1 MCCTLPLLLMILES
15 SAVLLLTAPKLA
27 LVVDACGNG
36 WTDVDGKYDSRGAGT
51 LWLLW
56 LVMSIAVELP
66 PSLPSEDEVVPA
78 AVLAVMLPRSDT
90 AAAVARKAASS
101 IPVLVLLMEAALD
114 CCNSCHSLIDRS
126 YSTISA
132 LYRSTSRSAMRWYLS
147 RSATPTSLHLLDISL
162 PSSRNDTR
170 CFARKGEG
178 EEEEFDED
186 DSFFGPIALLPE
198 DDDDKVEDEHPP
210 CCCSL
215 RMRLRSSW

>member
-1 MCCTLPLLLMILES
+1 MLLES
-15 SAVLLLTAPKLA
+15 RGVLLLAVPKLA
-27 LVVDACGNG
+27 LVVDTWGNG
-36 WTDVDGKYDSRGAGT
+36 WTDVDGKYESRGAGT

-56 LVMSIAVELP
+56 LVMAITVELP

-90 AAAVARKAASS
+90 AAAGARQASSS
-101 IPVLVLLMEAALD
+101 IPLLVLLMAAVLD
-114 CCNSCHSLIDRS
+114 CCDSCRSRRDRS

-170 CFARKGEG
+170 CFAREG

-186 DSFFGPIALLPE
+186 DSFFGLSSFALLPE
-198 DDDDKVEDEHPP
+198 DDDDKVEDEHSP
-210 CCCSL
+210 CCCSM
-215 RMRLRSSW
+215 RMRFRSSW